1 MCFSPK
7 IKQPKVEVPQATA
20 VQPTPISDEIAGI
33 QFGEAGTS
41 DDQTTEDSGI
51 DSLTNK
57 RDSDSSTELKT
68 QNTTSSSDITAS
80 KIGKSIKRKSVFG
93 GK

>member
-7 IKQPKVEVPQATA
+7 IKQPKVEVPEVSA
-20 VQPTPISDEIAGI
+20 VQPTPISDEVAGI
-33 QFGEAGTS
+33 QFGDAGTS
-41 DDQTTEDSGI
+41 DDTSKDDSGV
-51 DSLTNK
+51 DSLTK
-57 RDSDSSTELKT
+57 QRDTDSSTELKS